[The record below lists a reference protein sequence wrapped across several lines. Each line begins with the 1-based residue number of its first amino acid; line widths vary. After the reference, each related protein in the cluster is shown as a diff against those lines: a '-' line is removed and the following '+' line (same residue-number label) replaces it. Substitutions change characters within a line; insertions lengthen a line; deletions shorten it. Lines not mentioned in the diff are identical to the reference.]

1 MKPMGRHPNPELMVY
16 LGVRIPKTLEQ
27 QLRAMADADHRSLA
41 EYVRLLLIKHTEEE
55 TGE

>member
-1 MKPMGRHPNPELMVY
+1 MVY